1 MKGLFKSC
9 HGMGGVTS
17 WGKEFD
23 VDDSVVPEDR
33 PRLSK
38 SLDPDN
44 GTGENLSPEDG
55 DSEES
60 STLGAIKTRD
70 EVPRANAAL
79 TSPQKPTEVKEK
91 RVKARPF
98 YSSTTQNT
106 TRTPESET
114 RRRRKKL
121 TSKKAVVGKRTTEEH
136 EGRRSK
142 GSSERTK
149 P

>member
-1 MKGLFKSC
+1 MVL
-9 HGMGGVTS
+9 
-17 WGKEFD
+17 
-23 VDDSVVPEDR
+23 EDR
-33 PRLSK
+33 PRLPK
-38 SLDPDN
+38 SSDPDN
-44 GTGENLSPEDG
+44 GTGEYLSPEDG

-70 EVPRANAAL
+70 EVPRGNAAL

-114 RRRRKKL
+114 RRRRKRL
-121 TSKKAVVGKRTTEEH
+121 TSKKAVAGKRATEEH